1 MGRQGGALRPRAAA
15 AALLALLALPAAG
28 APEEYVVE
36 SAHTYP
42 TFAVGH
48 LGISMQRGRFD
59 RTSGRIVL
67 DREAGTGTI
76 DIAIDA
82 TSVSTGSAALDAVLR
97 SDEFFNVARFPQLT
111 FRAARID
118 FENGAP
124 RRAAG
129 ELTLAGVTRPV
140 EVAVRHF
147 GCTRLPFL
155 VRLTCGADVTARIR
169 RSDFG
174 MDAYSA
180 FVGDDVEL
188 SIQLEAV
195 KQEPPP
201 EPPPSG
207 G

>member
-1 MGRQGGALRPRAAA
+1 MKALVPA
-15 AALLALLALPAAG
+15 AALAALLALPAAG
-28 APEEYVVE
+28 APEEFVVE

-42 TFAVGH
+42 SFAVGH
-48 LGISMQRGRFD
+48 LGISTQHGRFD

-67 DREAGTGTI
+67 DREAGTGSI

-82 TSVSTGSAALDAVLR
+82 TSVSTGNAALDAVLR

-111 FRAARID
+111 FRSARLEFD
-118 FENGAP
+118 KGVP
-124 RRAAG
+124 KRAFG
-129 ELTLAGVTRPV
+129 DLTLAGTTRPV
-140 EVAVRHF
+140 EASVRHF

-169 RSDFG
+169 RADFG
-174 MDAYSA
+174 LDAYSA

-188 SIQLEAV
+188 SIQIEAV